1 MYRRLIILSLIIF
14 ASLGALSLLGYHA
27 LGKWT
32 QGMAGARLG
41 EYVKIAE
48 QLRQDIN
55 ERLDSFL
62 QIEQDRP
69 YTDYLYYHVP
79 ELGQAQQQQA
89 QVLLRSPLGG
99 SLEHELAYG
108 HFQIEPD
115 GTIATPNDRILQREG
130 LSGSNRLVSQELEQL
145 HQNIRSSLLPILSL
159 DKPTDVK
166 PKRVQPSEQQEVY
179 QVAQAYQESVSNTKM
194 QLAQRNRS
202 KDQTQ
207 QTQAL
212 QIDSLQ
218 NQIGEARLLQQ
229 QRGVITNN
237 FYSNSETPQEDRA
250 PERSADE
257 VAKRTLAGNA
267 TSPPAPPSLD
277 QVQLLMK
284 ETQLDQSPA
293 GSMTEQGATRP
304 ARSYRSADALI
315 KGLDEI
321 LPTAQMQSPADV
333 VQIRIERLV
342 PVLAPTKAKASS
354 IFGGQVFMLRHVQI
368 ENRHVLQGF
377 RLNEEKLI
385 EQIKK
390 SAQQII
396 SAHQGLAIEL
406 SGQHQENH
414 AFASVLDFGFG
425 DLVLNLMETNP
436 GWMSDRVNWLRKWYL
451 GTTGVVLATVILG
464 LMSLAHGIDQQVQL
478 SRKKDDFISAVSHE
492 LRTPL
497 TSIRMYA
504 EMLEKGW
511 VKTNDK
517 RMHYYRN
524 VRQES
529 ERLSRLIENVLD
541 FSRIQRGK
549 KTYSFEV
556 GDINDCI
563 QHTID
568 MIRPHAQQEGFCIQA
583 DLQQQASLIF
593 DRDAVTQIVINLL
606 DNAIKYAHQSSD
618 KTIHVRTANHD
629 DYCLIEV
636 QDHGPGIALQ
646 QRKKIFDPFYRA
658 EAEATRETTGTGLGL
673 ALVKRLAEAHN
684 GFVKIAGVPSEGAIF
699 RVGLARDLEA

>member
-1 MYRRLIILSLIIF
+1 MYRRLITLSLIIF
-14 ASLGALSLLGYHA
+14 ASLGALTLLGYHA

-48 QLRQDIN
+48 QVRQDIN

-62 QIEQDRP
+62 QLEQDRP

-79 ELGQAQQQQA
+79 EPGQSQQQA

-99 SLEHELAYG
+99 SLEQDLAHG

-115 GTIATPNDRILQREG
+115 GTISTPNDKILQREG
-130 LSGSNRLVSQELEQL
+130 ISGSNRLVSQELEQL
-145 HQNIRSSLLPILSL
+145 HQNISTSLLPILSL
-159 DKPTDVK
+159 DKPTGVK
-166 PKRVQPSEQQEVY
+166 PNRVQPSTQQEVY
-179 QVAQAYQESVSNTKM
+179 QVAQAYQESVSNTKI
-194 QLAQRNRS
+194 QLAKRNRS
-202 KDQTQ
+202 KAQAQ
-207 QTQAL
+207 QGQAL

-218 NQIGEARLLQQ
+218 NQVGETRLVEQK
-229 QRGVITNN
+229 RGVFTNN
-237 FYSNSETPQEDRA
+237 FYSNFDTSQEDRT
-250 PERSADE
+250 PERSTEE
-257 VAKRTLAGNA
+257 VAKRALAENA
-267 TSPPAPPSLD
+267 APPSLPPTLS
-277 QVQLLMK
+277 QVQLDK
-284 ETQLDQSPA
+284 SPA
-293 GSMTEQGATRP
+293 EAMTEEEAKQPTLAYQTTE
-304 ARSYRSADALI
+304 ALMQV
-315 KGLDEI
+315 LDKV
-321 LPTAQMQSPADV
+321 LPTAQTPSPADV
-333 VQIRIERLV
+333 VQIRIEPLV
-342 PVLAPTKAKASS
+342 PILTPTKAKTSS

-368 ENRHVLQGF
+368 EDRHVLQGF

-385 EQIKK
+385 KQIEK
-390 SAQQII
+390 SAQQIVR
-396 SAHQGLAIEL
+396 AHQGLALEL
-406 SGQHQENH
+406 SGQHQKNC

-425 DLVLNLMETNP
+425 DLVLNLRETNP
-436 GWMSDRVNWLRKWYL
+436 GWMSERVNWLRKWYL
-451 GTTGVVLATVILG
+451 GTTGAVLATVILG
-464 LMSLAHGIDQQVQL
+464 LMSLAQGIAQQVQL

-517 RMHYYRN
+517 RLHYYRN

-549 KTYSFEV
+549 KTFSFEA
-556 GDINDCI
+556 GDVNDCI

-568 MIRPHAQQEGFCIQA
+568 MIRPHAQQQGFCIEA
-583 DLQQQASLIF
+583 DLQQQASLVF

-606 DNAIKYAHQSSD
+606 DNAIKYAHQSTN
-618 KTIHVRTANHD
+618 KTIHVRTTDQDH
-629 DYCLIEV
+629 YCLIEV
-636 QDHGPGIALQ
+636 QDHGPGIALK

-658 EAEATRETTGTGLGL
+658 EAEATRETQGTGLGL

-684 GFVKIAGVPSEGAIF
+684 GFVQIAGGPSAGAMF
-699 RVGLARDLEA
+699 RVGLARDLES